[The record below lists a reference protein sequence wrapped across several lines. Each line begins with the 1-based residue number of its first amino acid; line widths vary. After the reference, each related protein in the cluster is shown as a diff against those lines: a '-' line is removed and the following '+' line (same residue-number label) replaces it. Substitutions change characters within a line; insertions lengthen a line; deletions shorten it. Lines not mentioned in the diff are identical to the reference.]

1 MASSALAAGMA
12 IGTVDFASKD
22 SAVDAVKTT
31 MSRMICEEEQSIQAL
46 EDLLKEIQAMKH
58 ADPSSASFGEAST
71 PSNFDEMSDTEE
83 VDSVEQREQQLL
95 AAQSRQQELETHA
108 RELWRQLE
116 HVEDVL
122 RASEESLEQAGVD
135 RDIAEARAHAYREEV
150 EEARGTVEATFRER
164 TLSMQRQIDA
174 LQARLQELQR
184 AAQRSAEPAVLPQT
198 PPTASKQRS
207 ASVQAVQTQPKV
219 TMRTLSDGFRIDAF
233 PTIASP
239 QVGRPLVAG
248 PFTKMALPVPRA
260 WQSPFQGRCNVG
272 RHART
277 VSHNTRRDLQIPEAP
292 GSALSAALIS
302 AQHKWPRHRQQP
314 PIRNDRDTPLSPTMP
329 TQHLVLTP
337 RGLGHGAVPPKPT
350 EGGPSCLPTAG
361 AALGPT
367 LAALPGSRSGLLV
380 HL

>member
-135 RDIAEARAHAYREEV
+135 RDIAEARAHAYREEAMRTSR
-150 EEARGTVEATFRER
+150 AR
-164 TLSMQRQIDA
+164 SRQ
-174 LQARLQELQR
+174 QNRCSGRARLEGRRGSRHRGSNIQR
-184 AAQRSAEPAVLPQT
+184 THPQHA
-198 PPTASKQRS
+198 TADRCT
-207 ASVQAVQTQPKV
+207 A
-219 TMRTLSDGFRIDAF
+219 GE
-233 PTIASP
+233 
-239 QVGRPLVAG
+239 VAG
-248 PFTKMALPVPRA
+248 V
-260 WQSPFQGRCNVG
+260 
-272 RHART
+272 
-277 VSHNTRRDLQIPEAP
+277 
-292 GSALSAALIS
+292 AA
-302 AQHKWPRHRQQP
+302 
-314 PIRNDRDTPLSPTMP
+314 
-329 TQHLVLTP
+329 
-337 RGLGHGAVPPKPT
+337 G
-350 EGGPSCLPTAG
+350 G
-361 AALGPT
+361 AALGRARRLAPDASDGVE
-367 LAALPGSRSGLLV
+367 AALGLGPGGPDAAEGDDENTFGRFQD
-380 HL
+380 

>member
-1 MASSALAAGMA
+1 VWSRGSNSSLRRNRVSRSSRRTRGSS
-12 IGTVDFASKD
+12 GDSLNTSKTCCGPAK
-22 SAVDAVKTT
+22 S
-31 MSRMICEEEQSIQAL
+31 
-46 EDLLKEIQAMKH
+46 
-58 ADPSSASFGEAST
+58 PSSRPGWTATSLKLAPTLTAKRPCGRPGLEADNKT
-71 PSNFDEMSDTEE
+71 DVQGGRD
-83 VDSVEQREQQLL
+83 
-95 AAQSRQQELETHA
+95 
-108 RELWRQLE
+108 WR
-116 HVEDVL
+116 
-122 RASEESLEQAGVD
+122 
-135 RDIAEARAHAYREEV
+135 V